1 VNGRGQVI
9 GVLTFVSL
17 APGPE
22 GAIVQGFNFIVPAD
36 AVREFVGETGV
47 KWGAGGGFNA
57 AWWAGLREFFD
68 GAFVAA
74 ERRFQEA
81 TKLHANLPDVKRMM
95 AEAQEKIKNPPPRP
109 FPWAWVAL
117 GVSVASGSG
126 FGGLWARRWWRNRFR
141 ISPAQVIKLMEAAQ
155 KPVFLDVREASD
167 YEASP
172 LKLPGALRVAPEEV
186 EGVRLDLTVE
196 PNQVLVTY
204 CASPNE
210 QTSARVVPQLRRRGY
225 RNVRILKG
233 GLGGWTNAGL
243 PVEAKAHL
251 PSIGVELYKHLA
263 ARQLQARHFAAGQ
276 VVFAEGDDA
285 KGEAYIVH
293 AGRVAIRKRVDGGE
307 QVLRELAEG
316 ELLGELALIREMPR
330 SASAVAATD
339 VDLLVIGRQ
348 QLEWLIR
355 NRPELTLEIMKR
367 MSGWL
372 AGAGAGKPPEPPSGA
387 PPPRPGA

>member
-1 VNGRGQVI
+1 
-9 GVLTFVSL
+9 VLTFVSL

-22 GAIVQGFNFIVPAD
+22 GGIVQGFNFIVPAD
-36 AVREFVGETGV
+36 AVRDFIGGTGV
-47 KWGAGGGFNA
+47 SLGAAGGFNV
-57 AWWAGLREFFD
+57 AWWAGLRDFFD
-68 GAFVAA
+68 GGYPAA
-74 ERRFQEA
+74 DRRFQEA
-81 TKLHANLPDVKRMM
+81 NTLHANLPDVKRMV

-109 FPWAWVAL
+109 LPWAWVAL
-117 GVSVASGSG
+117 GVTLASSTG

-141 ISPAQVIKLMEAAQ
+141 ISPAQVIKLMEAGQ
-155 KPVFLDVREASD
+155 KPVFLDARTAAD
-167 YEASP
+167 FEASP
-172 LKLPGALRVAPEEV
+172 LKLPGGMRVAPEEA
-186 EGVRLDLTVE
+186 EGPRLDLTME
-196 PNQVLVTY
+196 PQQSLVVY
-204 CASPNE
+204 CATPDE
-210 QTSARVVPQLRRRGY
+210 QSSARVVQHLRRRGY

-263 ARQLQARHFAAGQ
+263 ARQLQARRFAAGQ
-276 VVFAEGDDA
+276 VIFSEGEDA

-307 QVLRELAEG
+307 QLLRELAEG

-372 AGAGAGKPPEPPSGA
+372 VGAAGPARPPEPPAGPPA
-387 PPPRPGA
+387 PQPGA